1 VEKGG
6 GGQEARREKDAS
18 DIMYNNIG
26 VMRNLEPF
34 CGGLQEEEEEE
45 EEETGVITYALRSG
59 RSCKRQVCCTS
70 ELIIEVFCFF
80 PPLPLGYCRAW
91 ADGSLSGGVSYRR
104 SICVCMS
111 LAIFL
116 AALCSQGFGLVI
128 GSLSDF
134 LSEKI
139 FLVVG
144 RGIRVHVD
152 TVFHFLPLRELLR
165 FFFARHQDCKALS
178 MCCFTN

>member
-6 GGQEARREKDAS
+6 GGQEAKGEKDAS

-45 EEETGVITYALRSG
+45 EEETDVITYALQSG

-70 ELIIEVFCFF
+70 ELIIEVFRFF
-80 PPLPLGYCRAW
+80 SPLPLGYCRAG
-91 ADGSLSGGVSYRR
+91 ADGSLSGGLSYR
-104 SICVCMS
+104 SSVCVCMS

-116 AALCSQGFGLVI
+116 AALC
-128 GSLSDF
+128 
-134 LSEKI
+134 
-139 FLVVG
+139 
-144 RGIRVHVD
+144 
-152 TVFHFLPLRELLR
+152 
-165 FFFARHQDCKALS
+165 C
-178 MCCFTN
+178 